1 LEIKEKKII
10 IFAAGTGGHIYPG
23 ISIAKELIKNNIK
36 ILWIGTVKGMENK
49 ILSDTNIDIKHIDFS
64 GIRGKGIIPLIK
76 LPFRLIKAIIQA
88 FIIIKKFNPNLVL
101 SMGGYISFPCCIA
114 SYILRKPIFIH
125 EQNIIFG
132 LANNILKILSKK
144 IILGMPLKINNK
156 KYKFIGNPT
165 RYEKIITKKK
175 FHEKRE
181 INLLVVGGSLGA
193 KVFNEIIPRAIYL
206 LNKTLDLELNVI
218 HQAGKTSTIAKDQYN
233 NIDVQFEV
241 KEYVNSMKEAYEWC
255 DIIICR
261 GGAITISELMVF
273 GVPAIIVPYPY
284 ATDDHQMKNSRYL
297 ESKEAAIVIDQ
308 ENFTETYLAKILKS
322 LIENSKIRKTLSENI
337 FSLNKKNITKNICN
351 LILDEIN

>member
-1 LEIKEKKII
+1 METKEKKII

-36 ILWIGTVKGMENK
+36 ILWIGTAKGMENK

-165 RYEKIITKKK
+165 RYERIITKKK

-284 ATDDHQMKNSRYL
+284 ATDNHQMKNSRYL
-297 ESKEAAIVIDQ
+297 ESKEAAIVIDSL
-308 ENFTETYLAKILKS
+308 FCILT
-322 LIENSKIRKTLSENI
+322 IRYK
-337 FSLNKKNITKNICN
+337 
-351 LILDEIN
+351 